1 MENHGAT
8 ENDTAH
14 ERQRERDV
22 MLVACGASARP
33 APVAYSRVRANA
45 TDEHALAAHRADA
58 PWSNYL
64 GECDGICDYLLGFC
78 VYDARVLC
86 LKVPEVVLSTVRS

>member
-1 MENHGAT
+1 
-8 ENDTAH
+8 
-14 ERQRERDV
+14 

-64 GECDGICDYLLGFC
+64 WECDGICDYLLGFC